1 MYGEAWDIYI
11 LSSLRKGKKAM
22 IPSKNIEISDLKW
35 KRIYLTFAISGQQSN
50 PFMLS
55 LIKRALQNI
64 NIM

>member
-1 MYGEAWDIYI
+1 
-11 LSSLRKGKKAM
+11 M